1 MARGTDPLNDPRWEG
16 QDSQSLPDRA
26 AHPDPSRVAEFGDP
40 AETPSHG
47 IYGFLEHKHNLAD
60 ESTVLA
66 SRAAGAKAQADALE
80 AEQSALQ
87 GRVDAGDDAA
97 KSRLKQVTASL
108 KAARSDAGDAEITP
122 DGNDLARAV
131 QAGEVVPSVE
141 NATPAESSSDGKV
154 SEVRAANAPTKASA

>member
-1 MARGTDPLNDPRWEG
+1 MARGTDPLNDARWAG

-26 AHPDPSRVAEFGDP
+26 AHPDPSKVAEFGDP

-60 ESTVLA
+60 ERDVLA
-66 SRAAGAKAQADALE
+66 SRAAGAQAQADSLE

-87 GRVDAGDDAA
+87 GRVDAGDDSA
-97 KSRLKQVTASL
+97 KSRLKQVSASL
-108 KAARSDAGDAEITP
+108 KAARSQTDGADVAP
-122 DGNDLARAV
+122 VGNDLSRAV

-141 NATPAESSSDGKV
+141 NATSVESSSDGKV
-154 SEVRAANAPTKASA
+154 SEVRAPNAPAKASA